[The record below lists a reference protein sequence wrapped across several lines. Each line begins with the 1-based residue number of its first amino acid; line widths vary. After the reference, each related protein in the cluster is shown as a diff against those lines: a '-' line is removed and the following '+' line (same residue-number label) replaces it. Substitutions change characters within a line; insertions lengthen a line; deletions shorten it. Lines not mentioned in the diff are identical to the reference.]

1 MSTATATRI
10 TAPSITAALFETDA
24 YKLGHREVYPEGTTG
39 ILANYTNRGSRMEGV
54 TKVVHFGLQAFLQS
68 YCIEAFT
75 PFFAADEDEAVA
87 EYEANLAAILGPN
100 NIQTDHI
107 RALHRMG
114 YLPLIFRSLPEGTRV
129 PLRVPTFT
137 IENTEPEFFW
147 LVNYIETVLSA
158 SVWHPST
165 TATIADAYRQV
176 LDEAAAKT
184 GSDPQFV
191 NWQLHDFSYRGMTG
205 TPAAAASGA
214 GHLLSFT
221 GSDSLATL
229 DWVRRYYPSEAGV
242 DNGQVLGSIPAT
254 EHSVMCAGISES
266 SELNTF
272 SRILDKNP
280 AGNVSVVSDTE
291 DFWKVL
297 NEILPALKGRI
308 TRRDG
313 KLVIRPDSGDPAD
326 IICGT
331 MTRPATTDQAGRSG
345 ASLVLRRLLGS
356 LRRRPATGFP
366 VRTPESSPEFY
377 GAVQLLWKHF
387 GGTVNAKGYKVLNSS
402 VGLIYGDSITLE
414 RARDIWARLESLG
427 FASENI
433 VFGVGSFS
441 YQYVTRDTFASAL
454 KVTWAKI
461 NGKAYNLLKDPVTDN
476 GTKKSATGRLA
487 VLRNEEGELYRVE
500 KATPEQEAAS
510 LLEPVWANG
519 QFIRR
524 QSLADVRAVL
534 GNIV

>member
-1 MSTATATRI
+1 MSTATDTRI
-10 TAPSITAALFETDA
+10 TTASVTAALFETDA
-24 YKLGHREVYPEGTTG
+24 YKLGHRELYPEGTTG
-39 ILANYTNRGSRMEGV
+39 ILANYTNRGSRLEGV

-68 YCIEAFT
+68 YCIEAFA
-75 PFFAADEDEAVA
+75 PFFAADEDEAVD
-87 EYEANLAAILGPN
+87 EYEANLTAILGPN
-100 NIQTDHI
+100 TIQSDHI
-107 RALHRMG
+107 RALHRKG
-114 YLPLIFRSLPEGTRV
+114 YLPLVFRGLPEGTRV

-165 TATIADAYRQV
+165 TATIADTYRQV
-176 LDEAAAKT
+176 LNEAAEKT
-184 GSDPQFV
+184 GSAPEFV

-229 DWVRRYYPSEAGV
+229 DWVRRYYPSAAGA

-266 SELNTF
+266 SELDTF

-297 NEILPALKGRI
+297 NEILPTLKGRI

-331 MTRPATTDQAGRSG
+331 MSRPG
-345 ASLVLRRLLGS
+345 AIFT
-356 LRRRPATGFP
+356 AQ
-366 VRTPESSPEFY
+366 VRTEERDPEFF

-387 GGTVNAKGYKVLNSS
+387 GGTKNSKGYMVLDPS
-402 VGLIYGDSITLE
+402 VGLIYGDSITLD
-414 RARDIWARLESLG
+414 RAKDIWARLERLG

-441 YQYVTRDTFASAL
+441 YQYVTRDTFASAI
-454 KVTWAKI
+454 KATWAKI
-461 NGKAYNLLKDPVTDN
+461 KNKTYNLLKDPVTDN

-487 VLRNEEGELYRVE
+487 VIRNADGELVQIE
-500 KATPEQEAAS
+500 KATPEQEAVS
-510 LLEPVWANG
+510 LLEPVWADG

-534 GNIV
+534 GNIA